1 MPKDKGNVSA
11 GKYDRRITF
20 QNPPGTD
27 DGQGGQTGSW
37 TDAYPCWAA
46 IVDFPFGR
54 GAGRAFFAQQLYPT
68 MTTMIAT
75 RFQSTY
81 HIDATKRIKYVKNG
95 FAHIYKIL
103 GAKDPKEA
111 GIEIILF
118 CQEDQ
123 AKGAN

>member
-1 MPKDKGNVSA
+1 MARKDNTSA
-11 GKYDRRITF
+11 GKYTRRIII

-37 TDAYPCWAA
+37 TDAYPCWAN

-68 MTTMIAT
+68 MTTMIAIRYQT
-75 RFQSTY
+75 SF
-81 HIDATKRIKYVKNG
+81 HIDASKKVKYVRG
-95 FAHIYKIL
+95 PTTHLYKIL
-103 GAKDPKEA
+103 GAKNPDEANKE
-111 GIEIILF
+111 ILLF